1 MAPGG
6 CHLAIVKGAIH
17 IFGRGMVGNKLQTGQ
32 KGPPPH
38 ASQADTSVPK
48 VKSSG
53 CPVPRGM
60 KTVQSCRENLA
71 SYSCFPSCSLEAR
84 VGQPL
89 EVLASTW
96 ASIGQMNSY
105 PPPRASV
112 IQTLGLLGL

>member
-53 CPVPRGM
+53 CPVPGGG
-60 KTVQSCRENLA
+60 VCVCVCEDDEDCAVLQRE
-71 SYSCFPSCSLEAR
+71 SS
-84 VGQPL
+84 
-89 EVLASTW
+89 
-96 ASIGQMNSY
+96 
-105 PPPRASV
+105 
-112 IQTLGLLGL
+112 